1 MKRYPIEL
9 SILALT
15 LLLGLIGC
23 LWLHHY
29 TAAGLVSEEE
39 PLLFGATYMTMN
51 NPFYEVID
59 EELRNQ
65 VEAGGDV
72 MITMDPQLSIERQIE
87 QIKTM
92 MTEGIDVLI
101 VNPVDSRGLVDVL
114 REASQKGIIV
124 IAIDTNV
131 YDGEDFVDHTVV
143 SDNYQAG
150 QLCARYMM
158 EHRESADIVLL
169 SHGAAYSAQERLQ
182 GFRDAIAD
190 EPGYHIVSELD
201 CEGQLEKSMPLIEG
215 LLEQGTAFDV
225 VMALNDPSALGA
237 VAALQDQ
244 KIDEDAVMVLGVD
257 GAPEAKVLIKE
268 GYMDATVAQYP
279 KKMAQKAISAAYA
292 IKAGDHELQ
301 EEEIAVSLIDG
312 SNVDEYL
319 LEGWQ

>member
-1 MKRYPIEL
+1 MKRHLVEL
-9 SILALT
+9 TVLALT
-15 LLLGLIGC
+15 LLLGLTGC

-29 TAAGLVSEEE
+29 TAAGLVSAEE

-72 MITMDPQLSIERQIE
+72 MITMDPQLSVERQIE

-92 MTEGIDVLI
+92 MAEGIDVLI
-101 VNPVDSRGLVDVL
+101 VNPVDSRGLIDVL
-114 REASQKGIIV
+114 REASQKGIVI

-131 YDGEDFVDHTVV
+131 YDGEDFVDYTVV

-158 EHRESADIVLL
+158 QHRESADIVLL
-169 SHGAAYSAQERLQ
+169 SHAAAYSAVERLQ
-182 GFRDAIAD
+182 GFRDAIAGKPD
-190 EPGYHIVSELD
+190 YRIVSELD
-201 CEGQLEKSMPLIEG
+201 CEGQLEKSMPLVED
-215 LLEQGTAFDV
+215 LLHQGIGFDV
-225 VMALNDPSALGA
+225 VMALNDPAALGA
-237 VAALQDQ
+237 VAALQEQ
-244 KIDEDAVMVLGVD
+244 GVGAQSVMVLGVD
-257 GAPEAKVLIKE
+257 GAPETKVLIKE

-279 KKMAQKAISAAYA
+279 KEMARKAISAAYA
-292 IKAGDHELQ
+292 LKAGDHELQ

-312 SNVDEYL
+312 NNIDEYL

>member
-1 MKRYPIEL
+1 MKRYPVEL

-92 MTEGIDVLI
+92 MAEGI
-101 VNPVDSRGLVDVL
+101 DVL